1 MFYVKLDTNE
11 FIVVQLITEF
21 MHPDTNTP
29 HLLLYADDF
38 IITPADSVELL
49 TDIPFKYAVKKG
61 SHIIAFNNKK
71 HYRNYPEWEVIK

>member
-21 MHPDTNTP
+21 THNNIP

-38 IITPADSVELL
+38 IITPADSLELL

>member
-11 FIVVQLITEF
+11 FITVSLITEF
-21 MHPDTNTP
+21 RHPDTDIP
-29 HLLLYADDF
+29 HLLLYVDDF

-49 TDIPFKYAVKKG
+49 SDLPFKYAVKKG

-71 HYRNYPEWEVIK
+71 YYREYAEWEVIK